1 LIKAGEFHCT
11 KKDAEKFLY
20 EIKDKKENAP
30 MKGDPQK
37 LLYWTYEFLPSIVG
51 KREFCSNIEY
61 KAEAMLKLDGSG
73 WASYNDIAFPV
84 LLVDNY
90 YEVWQQ
96 KAEYSK
102 KNEELTK
109 EKRKPGTYGL
119 ANTGLS
125 SERGQRAWKDI
136 QRGVRKLLLDDK
148 TWKNNDKGIEN
159 FTQAFYNYYLERQ
172 QEEMKEDS
180 GAANKKCKKRKL
192 EEDSDDES
200 MVDWIQEVGA
210 VEIV

>member
-37 LLYWTYEFLPSIVG
+37 LLYWTYEFH
-51 KREFCSNIEY
+51 IEY
-61 KAEAMLKLDGSG
+61 KAEAMLKQDGSG

-109 EKRKPGTYGL
+109 EK
-119 ANTGLS
+119 
-125 SERGQRAWKDI
+125 
-136 QRGVRKLLLDDK
+136 
-148 TWKNNDKGIEN
+148 
-159 FTQAFYNYYLERQ
+159 
-172 QEEMKEDS
+172 
-180 GAANKKCKKRKL
+180 
-192 EEDSDDES
+192 
-200 MVDWIQEVGA
+200 
-210 VEIV
+210 

>member
-1 LIKAGEFHCT
+1 
-11 KKDAEKFLY
+11 
-20 EIKDKKENAP
+20 
-30 MKGDPQK
+30 
-37 LLYWTYEFLPSIVG
+37 
-51 KREFCSNIEY
+51 
-61 KAEAMLKLDGSG
+61 
-73 WASYNDIAFPV
+73 
-84 LLVDNY
+84 
-90 YEVWQQ
+90 
-96 KAEYSK
+96 
-102 KNEELTK
+102 
-109 EKRKPGTYGL
+109 L

-148 TWKNNDKGIEN
+148 AWKNNDKGIEN

>member
-109 EKRKPGTYGL
+109 EK
-119 ANTGLS
+119 
-125 SERGQRAWKDI
+125 
-136 QRGVRKLLLDDK
+136 
-148 TWKNNDKGIEN
+148 
-159 FTQAFYNYYLERQ
+159 
-172 QEEMKEDS
+172 
-180 GAANKKCKKRKL
+180 
-192 EEDSDDES
+192 
-200 MVDWIQEVGA
+200 
-210 VEIV
+210 